1 MLFLPEVSLRMPE
14 KASFHEDLTGFG
26 GIESR
31 KRISC
36 GLIHEPRFST
46 AAVCLRSERSQ
57 AHSRFLPRFQ
67 VDVMRGPGSK
77 PSLLFQLVVPATAI
91 FAVTVLSMIAIVF
104 SDPRA
109 PVAQWLDR
117 HGNRLLAAEFV
128 VVIVLSLLAMTAD
141 RIQTL
146 RQMQQPKSDLSE
158 SVVAQP
164 TDQTSAA
171 ENKIAK
177 AQTPSPSP

>member
-1 MLFLPEVSLRMPE
+1 
-14 KASFHEDLTGFG
+14 
-26 GIESR
+26 
-31 KRISC
+31 
-36 GLIHEPRFST
+36 
-46 AAVCLRSERSQ
+46 
-57 AHSRFLPRFQ
+57 
-67 VDVMRGPGSK
+67 MRGPGSK
-77 PSLLFQLVVPATAI
+77 PTLLFQLVVPATAV

-146 RQMQQPKSDLSE
+146 RQMRSLKSDTSE
-158 SVVAQP
+158 SAVAQTVGAVS
-164 TDQTSAA
+164 TDQTRI
-171 ENKIAK
+171 EETQI
-177 AQTPSPSP
+177 P

>member
-1 MLFLPEVSLRMPE
+1 
-14 KASFHEDLTGFG
+14 
-26 GIESR
+26 
-31 KRISC
+31 
-36 GLIHEPRFST
+36 
-46 AAVCLRSERSQ
+46 
-57 AHSRFLPRFQ
+57 
-67 VDVMRGPGSK
+67 MRGPGSK